1 MAQVEG
7 ELDPKKVAKEAK
19 RLKKAAKRAE
29 AEQDERK
36 KKYNSFST
44 VSCSTAHPISGALAP
59 GFGLWALDFGL
70 LHTLNGHVW
79 GCSGKLSKQMILRL
93 GLRCSDDLDLCTVI
107 LEAWAVSLQSSAMI
121 LHSGCVLL

>member
-1 MAQVEG
+1 MPQVEG

-44 VSCSTAHPISGALAP
+44 VSFLNLSSHLGGL

-70 LHTLNGHVW
+70 LQTLNGHVW
-79 GCSGKLSKQMILRL
+79 GCSGNLSKQMILRL

-107 LEAWAVSLQSSAMI
+107 LEAWAVSLQSSAQ
-121 LHSGCVLL
+121 